1 MQGLIPDPVLLLRP
15 AYCKGYPFFMSTLG
29 KGFIWYRQSL
39 HYKKPDIILSPSA
52 KKNRIKSVYE
62 LLSARPGDLINRHIF
77 VHRAVALAYLP
88 NTDLFATEVDHVNG
102 DKYDNRLCNLEW
114 VTPQENIRRRSE
126 LRKARCACATLMSWW
141 VYEFIRGWKGLWVEK
156 VYLLN

>member
-1 MQGLIPDPVLLLRP
+1 MQRLTSEWSEPLPDPVLLLRP

-39 HYKKPDIILSPSA
+39 HYLKPNTTLSPAS
-52 KKNRIKSVYE
+52 KKNYNKSMYE
-62 LLSARPGDLINRHIF
+62 HLSAYPGDQIRHIY

-88 NTDLFATEVDHVNG
+88 NTDLFATEVDHING

-114 VTPQENIRRRSE
+114 VTHEENMRRRRQLKKSQ
-126 LRKARCACATLMSWW
+126 LSTINYQLSKC
-141 VYEFIRGWKGLWVEK
+141 
-156 VYLLN
+156 